1 MTWAASQC
9 TLAGEGKEPGLV
21 AFLQGIGAPELI
33 IILVILLLLFGAKRL
48 PEMARSIGKSTREF
62 KKGMTD
68 AAQEEDEEES
78 EKAEAKA
85 ERKSEE
91 KPTSE

>member
-1 MTWAASQC
+1 M
-9 TLAGEGKEPGLV
+9 L

-62 KKGMTD
+62 KKGMREGAD
-68 AAQEEDEEES
+68 EDEEE
-78 EKAEAKA
+78 ATGP
-85 ERKSEE
+85 ERQ
-91 KPTSE
+91 PTTEGDRTE